1 MTEKKATVDVQ
12 VLMEVEIGYKSD
24 SCDNDIVKITFNMT
38 DVPVDANDEMI
49 KLSASSNI
57 ADDLDKGT
65 GTIKAVDTEGNRV
78 CIIAISDIRKF
89 TILNIE
95 LKKGE

>member
-1 MTEKKATVDVQ
+1 MAEKKATVDVQ
-12 VLMEVEIGYKSD
+12 VLMKVKIGYKSN
-24 SCDNDIVKITFNMT
+24 CDNDIVMITFNMT

-78 CIIAISDIRKF
+78 CFIAINDIRKF

>member
-1 MTEKKATVDVQ
+1 MAEKKATVDVQ
-12 VLMEVEIGYKSD
+12 VLMEARIGYKSN
-24 SCDNDIVKITFNMT
+24 CDNNIVKITFNMT

-65 GTIKAVDTEGNRV
+65 GTIKAVDTEDNCV
-78 CIIAISDIRKF
+78 CFIAISDIRKF
-89 TILNIE
+89 TIKNIE